1 MKTKEELNELKKE
14 VEKLTE
20 KLKPLSEE
28 ELAQVTGGMK
38 MVSGG
43 VNESGILDNILQEL
57 TNWLDKHPN
66 ATKLDIYQILIE
78 KKDEYPNE
86 LTEEEMNLLNQLLN
100 SFAS

>member
-1 MKTKEELNELKKE
+1 MKTKEELNTLKEE
-14 VEKLTE
+14 VKTLNKKLAE
-20 KLKPLSEE
+20 LSED
-28 ELAQVTGGMK
+28 ELE

-43 VNESGILDNILQEL
+43 VSESGILDNILQEL

-66 ATKLDIYQILIE
+66 ATKLDIYQILNE
-78 KKDEYPNE
+78 KKDENSNE

>member
-1 MKTKEELNELKKE
+1 MKTKEELNALKKE
-14 VEKLTE
+14 VESLNKKLAE
-20 KLKPLSEE
+20 LSED
-28 ELAQVTGGMK
+28 ELE

-43 VNESGILDNILQEL
+43 VSESGILDNILQEL

-66 ATKLDIYQILIE
+66 ATKLDIYRILNE